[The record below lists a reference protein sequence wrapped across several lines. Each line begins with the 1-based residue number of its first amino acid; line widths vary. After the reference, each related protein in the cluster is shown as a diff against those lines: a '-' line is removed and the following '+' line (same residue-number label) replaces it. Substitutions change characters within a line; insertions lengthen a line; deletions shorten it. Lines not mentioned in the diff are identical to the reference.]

1 MANLPNNSLLSN
13 ISPSGAQPADS
24 QCFAET
30 ACRQRGARG
39 LGKGLMVSEMGA
51 IFVISE
57 FVLMLLGLT
66 LCGVA
71 VN

>member
-1 MANLPNNSLLSN
+1 MCQRL
-13 ISPSGAQPADS
+13 
-24 QCFAET
+24 AES

-39 LGKGLMVSEMGA
+39 LRKGLMVSEMGA
-51 IFVISE
+51 SFVISE

>member
-13 ISPSGAQPADS
+13 ISLSGVQSVDS
-24 QCFAET
+24 QRFVET
-30 ACRQRGARG
+30 ACRQRRARS

-51 IFVISE
+51 SFVISE